1 MSQQAPP
8 SRVDRKRPSPTDRL
22 LFALAAAGPVYVLVA
37 AAQVATRDGFD
48 IRRHAVSLLSNGSL
62 GWIQIA
68 NFVLV
73 GLLVV
78 AGAVG
83 LHRITTGGLGAVW
96 IPRLLFGY
104 GIGLVASGVFVA
116 DPADGFPPGTP
127 AGVPDDIS
135 LSGILHLAWGGI
147 AFALLIAACIAVG
160 RRASRA
166 GEVRWSRFS
175 WSTGVLLLVAF
186 GLVASGGDVP
196 FANELLTVA
205 IVLSWTWTTLLASRS
220 LSGLT
225 AAADPQRRA
234 AAGRGRGVA

>member
-8 SRVDRKRPSPTDRL
+8 SRVHRTRPAPTGRL
-22 LFALAAAGPVYVLVA
+22 LLALAAAGPVYVVLA

-73 GLLVV
+73 GSLVV
-78 AGAVG
+78 AGAIG
-83 LHRITTGGLGAVW
+83 LGRASTGGLGSVW

-116 DPADGFPPGTP
+116 DPADGFPPGTA

-147 AFALLIAACIAVG
+147 AFALLIAACIAVA

-166 GEVRWSRFS
+166 GEGGWSRFS
-175 WSTGVLLLVAF
+175 WFTGLFFLVAF

-205 IVLSWTWTTLLASRS
+205 IVLSWIWTTLLASRA
-220 LSGLT
+220 LSALT
-225 AAADPQRRA
+225 AATDD
-234 AAGRGRGVA
+234 RG